1 MTRKRCLLVLWV
13 AAAARGFAPAP
24 VARLRQASALRP
36 KALPSETK
44 GGLLI
49 DWPDAIGDS
58 CEVDYAD
65 GARPDGAATFAAGA
79 LIAGTTVGAGI
90 LALPATT
97 LPTGFVP
104 SAAVLVAAWAYM
116 GASGLLIAET
126 TVNVVCELRRP
137 GLGLLA
143 TAERVLG
150 PRAAAAAGLAY
161 VFIHYALLVAY
172 LDKGGA
178 GLLPPLAALA
188 HVPEVTSA
196 APPAAGAA
204 LFAAG
209 LGGFLFVGAPAA
221 IEAANSAAVLALIVA
236 FGALLAIGAP
246 GVEPARLLDR
256 ADWSAAPA
264 TVPIAILSLVFHNVV
279 PVVATRLRGDAA
291 AIRAAVLGGS
301 AVPLVMFL
309 LWNAVILG
317 NVDDATARDAVAAAA
332 AGGGVV
338 FDPLE
343 ALRAGAAGN
352 AGESGALGVAVAAFS
367 ELAVITSFVG
377 FVVGLRDFYTD
388 LLDDDAELDGGG
400 LDEDGLDG
408 GALDAELAVAG
419 DAPGGAAT
427 LTGAAREVALFAI
440 ILGPPLGVVALGG
453 SSIFFKALDVAGTF
467 GISTLFGILPAAMA
481 WQQRYGEGG
490 AAPAPGARV
499 LATPPSVPGGRVAL
513 ALVVGVA
520 LVIVGDGTVELVESF
535 VAAP

>member
-1 MTRKRCLLVLWV
+1 MTCKLWWLFI
-13 AAAARGFAPAP
+13 AAAATGFAPAP
-24 VARLRQASALRP
+24 RRRAPAPRAKATALRP

-49 DWPDAIGDS
+49 DWPDAIGES
-58 CEVDYAD
+58 CDVDYAD
-65 GARPDGAATFAAGA
+65 GASPDGATTFAAGA

-352 AGESGALGVAVAAFS
+352 AGDSGALAVAVAAFS

-377 FVVGLRDFYTD
+377 FVFGLRDFYTD
-388 LLDDDAELDGGG
+388 LLDGDSELD
-400 LDEDGLDG
+400 D
-408 GALDAELAVAG
+408 GALDGELAAAG
-419 DAPGGAAT
+419 DGRDGAPA
-427 LTGAAREVALFAI
+427 LTGSAREVVLFAI

-481 WQQRYGEGG
+481 WQQRYGEGS
-490 AAPAPGARV
+490 AATTAGARV

-520 LVIVGDGTVELVESF
+520 VLIVGDGTVELVESIF
-535 VAAP
+535 SALNFM

>member
-1 MTRKRCLLVLWV
+1 M
-13 AAAARGFAPAP
+13 
-24 VARLRQASALRP
+24 
-36 KALPSETK
+36 
-44 GGLLI
+44 
-49 DWPDAIGDS
+49 
-58 CEVDYAD
+58 
-65 GARPDGAATFAAGA
+65 
-79 LIAGTTVGAGI
+79 
-90 LALPATT
+90 LAL
-97 LPTGFVP
+97 V
-104 SAAVLVAAWAYM
+104 
-116 GASGLLIAET
+116 
-126 TVNVVCELRRP
+126 
-137 GLGLLA
+137 
-143 TAERVLG
+143 
-150 PRAAAAAGLAY
+150 
-161 VFIHYALLVAY
+161 
-172 LDKGGA
+172 
-178 GLLPPLAALA
+178 
-188 HVPEVTSA
+188 
-196 APPAAGAA
+196 
-204 LFAAG
+204 
-209 LGGFLFVGAPAA
+209 
-221 IEAANSAAVLALIVA
+221 VA

-246 GVEPARLLDR
+246 GVEPARLLAR

-264 TVPIAILSLVFHNVV
+264 TVPIAILSLVFHN
-279 PVVATRLRGDAA
+279 AALRRGRRLRGDAA

-332 AGGGVV
+332 ARRRRVR
-338 FDPLE
+338 PLE

-388 LLDDDAELDGGG
+388 LLDGDAELDGGG
-400 LDEDGLDG
+400 LDEGGLDG

-419 DAPGGAAT
+419 DARGGAAT